1 MMKCSCWFCGRQLL
15 VPHNREDRHPKT
27 AGYNTVCGNIR
38 VCLGC
43 WGEIKRFDVT
53 RIDFRRHL
61 KALG

>member
-1 MMKCSCWFCGRQLL
+1 LT
-15 VPHNREDRHPKT
+15 VPRNREDRRRET
-27 AGYNTVCGNIR
+27 AGENTIDPRIR
-38 VCLGC
+38 VCLAC

>member
-1 MMKCSCWFCGRQLL
+1 LH
-15 VPHNREDRHPKT
+15 VPHNRQDRRPES